1 MCQVHTAVGALVRSW
16 WLNGRA
22 STALI
27 EQTAREIQHWQQRI
41 AAARK
46 SHTKQKRK
54 KLRELGIKLK
64 DLIRCKWP

>member
-1 MCQVHTAVGALVRSW
+1 MHRAVGALVQSW

-22 STALI
+22 SAKLI
-27 EQTAREIQHWQQRI
+27 EQTASTTAHWQQRN

-46 SHTKQKRK
+46 YHTKRTRK
-54 KLRELGIKLK
+54 KLREIGIKLN